1 MSWLGILRL
10 HDWVYR
16 DLFFGSDVFFRRFG
30 VWAGEQK
37 ESPHLRSPRGARVG
51 GGRCEVSSVDEEASL
66 ALAEEL
72 AEGLFDGLD
81 PYEADLA
88 GGGIETGEVAL
99 WEDHRSEA
107 NALGFENTLLDATH
121 RTDFAR

>member
-1 MSWLGILRL
+1 MSWLGIWRL

-16 DLFFGSDVFFRRFG
+16 DLSFGRDVCLRWFG

-51 GGRCEVSSVDEEASL
+51 GGRCEVSSVYEEASL
-66 ALAEEL
+66 ALAEKL

-88 GGGIETGEVAL
+88 GGGIETREVAL

>member
-1 MSWLGILRL
+1 MSWLGIWRL

-16 DLFFGSDVFFRRFG
+16 DLSFGSDVCLRWFS
-30 VWAGEQK
+30 VWAGELK

-51 GGRCEVSSVDEEASL
+51 GGRREVSSVDEEEPL

-81 PYEADLA
+81 AYEADLA